1 MLRTKVT
8 GRVNANFL
16 GSFNGSEGHS
26 EQRATMS
33 PEEPVSHRAPPSPR
47 PVLSI
52 RAATDA
58 PGDQGKRRRDAKSTQ
73 QRILKVA
80 LALFTR
86 KGFDGVRVKEIA
98 KAAGVSVPLL
108 CHHFRDKET
117 LYQSVLDQALLR
129 VASLGNN
136 LLSQTGSIS
145 GRLEAALSGML
156 EILTTDS
163 QEIAVLHREFMEGG
177 ARLRTKSKE
186 LLLPVKQTLIEEIRA
201 AQTCGEVRADLDADF
216 LLLHLVGAIIYP
228 TIAAPI
234 LGILWGEA
242 TQASDWRSRRKQEF
256 LAVLPLLLSPP
267 SR

>member
-1 MLRTKVT
+1 M
-8 GRVNANFL
+8 
-16 GSFNGSEGHS
+16 
-26 EQRATMS
+26 
-33 PEEPVSHRAPPSPR
+33 SHRSLTSRRPSVSVPPAAPAQSER
-47 PVLSI
+47 G
-52 RAATDA
+52 R
-58 PGDQGKRRRDAKSTQ
+58 RRRDAKSTQ
-73 QRILKVA
+73 QRILTVA

-98 KAAGVSVPLL
+98 KASGVSVPLL
-108 CHHFRDKET
+108 CHHFQDKET

-129 VASLGNN
+129 VASLGND
-136 LLSQTGSIS
+136 LLSRTGSIS
-145 GRLEAALSGML
+145 DRLEAVLSGLL

-163 QEIAVLHREFMEGG
+163 QEIAVLHRELMDGG

-201 AQTCGEVRADLDADF
+201 AQACGELRGDIDADF

-228 TIAAPI
+228 TIAVPI

-242 TQASDWRSRRKQEF
+242 THNSDWRSRRKQEF
-256 LAVLPLLLSPP
+256 LALLPLLLRPP